1 MPGTLPCVTLEC
13 VAHLPMHHDGVTVAP
28 LGEQLVHLPNQ
39 GQHLEGQVE
48 DGLLLQ
54 ETETKE
60 GVS

>member
-1 MPGTLPCVTLEC
+1 M
-13 VAHLPMHHDGVTVAP
+13 AHLPVHHDGVTVAP

-54 ETETKE
+54 ETEANE
-60 GVS
+60 GASVRG